1 MYKRVT
7 PFHEITIAINI
18 FDCLNSYV
26 VSGGGG
32 GDENVFVSIL
42 RYSEGLVDIKAS
54 SVEMLGEPKQVFVD
68 AKTSTPT

>member
-1 MYKRVT
+1 M
-7 PFHEITIAINI
+7 N
-18 FDCLNSYV
+18 
-26 VSGGGG
+26 
-32 GDENVFVSIL
+32 GDNENVFVYIS